1 MLCAAWPNMRGDLA
15 STRQAAAVF
24 LDELDDASGG
34 LDRGKSVARWTYLGE
49 AHCLVADLKIE
60 TGAFEH
66 GCEAWLCALTA
77 FEVARRLVDDRDSQ
91 SCREIAARIAANVR
105 KFGLLEQK
113 VNRIAIPCGDQS
125 IEAYYVPADRAFSV
139 PAVICVSG
147 EDETGDA
154 LLARL
159 LPAVR
164 GRGISILVLSYDNFS
179 GSCQLAS
186 MFSCCIDYLSAQAD
200 VDPARLGVYGEGL
213 SAALATDFA
222 ASDDRVAAAVCDG
235 GLWDWARRMAS
246 IGWITGSSD
255 VADKEA
261 VSASRS
267 RFMRQLK
274 CPALLVAGSRGTVH
288 PSEAIKLQAECAEA
302 GVHLDVEIAPVAQ
315 TALGEIENFVKVDD
329 FVFGWLECKLANGS
343 AT

>member
-1 MLCAAWPNMRGDLA
+1 MLCAAWPRMRGDLA

-24 LDELDDASGG
+24 LDDLDDASGG
-34 LDRGKSVARWTYLGE
+34 LDRRKSVASWTTLGE

-60 TGAFEH
+60 TGA
-66 GCEAWLCALTA
+66 EAWLCALTA

-91 SCREIAARIAANVR
+91 SCREISARIAADVR
-105 KFGLLEQK
+105 KFGLLEEK
-113 VNRIAIPCGDQS
+113 VNRLAIPCGDQS
-125 IEAYYVPADRAFSV
+125 IEAYYVPADRIFSV
-139 PAVICVSG
+139 PAVICISG

-159 LPAVR
+159 LPAVKA
-164 GRGISILVLSYDNFS
+164 RGISILVLSYDTFS
-179 GSCQLAS
+179 GPWRSQSAGI
-186 MFSCCIDYLSAQAD
+186 FSCCIDCLSAQAD
-200 VDPARLGVYGEGL
+200 VDATRIGVYGEGL
-213 SAALATDFA
+213 SAALAMDLA

-235 GLWDWARRMAS
+235 GLWNWARRMAS

-255 VADKEA
+255 AADKEA
-261 VSASRS
+261 VSASRLRS
-267 RFMRQLK
+267 MRQLK

-302 GVHLDVEIAPVAQ
+302 GIHLDVEIPPVAQ
-315 TALGEIENFVKVDD
+315 TPLGEIENFVKVDD